1 MNISHSG
8 GVFWLLLGLWFK
20 ALLSDPEGT
29 SSLRFGGSCTPFR
42 PSLPWCFPIWQMCF
56 GSVWLR
62 FKASLSDPEGTFGFQ
77 FGGSCTPFGPSLPC
91 CFPIQQVCFGCSLGY
106 DTKLLCR
113 IQKGRLAS
121 GLVDLARLSVLHCH
135 RVFPSGRCVLGCNFW
150 GVNIWPWFGA
160 LLPVR
165 ESVNIPIPTA
175 GSRAWS
181 SETIILKP
189 EKL

>member
-62 FKASLSDPEGTFGFQ
+62 FKASLSDPEGTFGLR
-77 FGGSCTPFGPSLPC
+77 FGGSCTPFRPSLPS
-91 CFPIQQVCFGCSLGY
+91 CFPIWEMRFGLQLLGSKY
-106 DTKLLCR
+106 M
-113 IQKGRLAS
+113 A
-121 GLVDLARLSVLHCH
+121 LVRGSAACAGECEHPYPNGWLSCLKFRNHNFEAREAVKTWHGI
-135 RVFPSGRCVLGCNFW
+135 V
-150 GVNIWPWFGA
+150 
-160 LLPVR
+160 
-165 ESVNIPIPTA
+165 
-175 GSRAWS
+175 
-181 SETIILKP
+181 
-189 EKL
+189 